1 MKILIVNESLL
12 YHMITIKRVRGQV
25 MLNLRVCVCTYVYAR
40 IMYILY
46 TIGRDIVG
54 CKDQD
59 R

>member
-25 MLNLRVCVCTYVYAR
+25 MLNLRVCVCMYVYAR